1 MLWQFWRNVEIF
13 AMPVESFICF
23 VISVAIAVAGD
34 DIITISKPWACR
46 KKLYFW
52 QPFLGKWDCFE
63 LTWFSRNGA
72 LFFSHHFVA
81 SDASEMYCCQ
91 ISVQI
96 FKYSLI
102 YKAGGAILVKS
113 VYICNVRICIFL
125 EFRLYIYDS
134 FSSRLALY
142 LLQKLLSPW
151 SISYVKFLIISIV
164 ANFARNCFTGEQLL
178 NTLHSAEYNEQN
190 RHV

>member
-1 MLWQFWRNVEIF
+1 MYE
-13 AMPVESFICF
+13 F
-23 VISVAIAVAGD
+23 V
-34 DIITISKPWACR
+34 
-46 KKLYFW
+46 Y
-52 QPFLGKWDCFE
+52 
-63 LTWFSRNGA
+63 
-72 LFFSHHFVA
+72 
-81 SDASEMYCCQ
+81 
-91 ISVQI
+91 
-96 FKYSLI
+96 
-102 YKAGGAILVKS
+102 
-113 VYICNVRICIFL
+113 FL

-134 FSSRLALY
+134 FSRRLALY